1 MQDVGPILAC
11 SRDRMDCSNQI
22 KIRHQVRVTYQYEHL
37 EGGNMVDTV
46 TDRPY
51 VAVMW
56 WQQDYGLTDVARL
69 SAC

>member
-1 MQDVGPILAC
+1 
-11 SRDRMDCSNQI
+11 MDCSNQI

-37 EGGNMVDTV
+37 EGGNMADTV

-51 VAVMW
+51 VAVMR